1 MLWENFAGDL
11 SEKRVY
17 MHMVSSSTPSLPP
30 SLPPSH
36 LSPTSPPQNEMINL
50 VAQLEALGSGRSVD
64 AEDVEGVWELV
75 YTDVE
80 PFRTSPF
87 FQTVG
92 KVMGGTTL
100 SAEDFFRLHRLATR
114 GSEIGKV
121 RREKRE
127 GRKEETKM

>member
-1 MLWENFAGDL
+1 
-11 SEKRVY
+11 
-17 MHMVSSSTPSLPP
+17 
-30 SLPPSH
+30 
-36 LSPTSPPQNEMINL
+36 MINL
-50 VAQLEALGSGRSVD
+50 VAQLEALGAGRSVD

-80 PFRTSPF
+80 PFRASPF

-121 RREKRE
+121 RRAEKE
-127 GRKEETKM
+127 KKKGRGKNRRRALSHECFPQSYTLRN

>member
-1 MLWENFAGDL
+1 
-11 SEKRVY
+11 
-17 MHMVSSSTPSLPP
+17 
-30 SLPPSH
+30 
-36 LSPTSPPQNEMINL
+36 MINV

-80 PFRTSPF
+80 PFRSSPF

-121 RREKRE
+121 RRRRE
-127 GRKEETKM
+127 GVEGGKNDGRRFFIHIDRRYTYPTLTISPSLPSSPP